1 MNEEKWPIVSIF
13 CPDER
18 KLGAAL
24 IAVQSALWVTI
35 DKLLENE
42 KGNQQLFDE
51 LAVDALNEA
60 KGIVTTGVSIEN
72 EAETLAF
79 GIDVL
84 EAILDAKRIQLGLA
98 AKT

>member
-1 MNEEKWPIVSIF
+1 MAEIHLAKRP
-13 CPDER
+13 
-18 KLGAAL
+18 KLFRQTEPAL
-24 IAVQSALWVTI
+24 SALWVTI